1 MRYLEGLAHLMT
13 ILAALA
19 TIGMAS
25 PPPPLTVTVPII
37 VISHPR

>member
-1 MRYLEGLAHLMT
+1 MRYLESLTHVMT

-19 TIGMAS
+19 TIYMAS
-25 PPPPLTVTVPII
+25 LPPPLTVTVPII